1 MYLNSFSIS
10 FSKAAEQRED
20 DRCQNTTHQII
31 RGFPFICL
39 KLFKFK
45 LQKKFPDTC
54 RVLEFYVMSYPLYT
68 AHIIK
73 LKLNAS

>member
-1 MYLNSFSIS
+1 MNLNLFSIS

-45 LQKKFPDTC
+45 LQRKFPDTC
-54 RVLEFYVMSYPLYT
+54 RVLGFNVMSYPLYT
-68 AHIIK
+68 AHITK
-73 LKLNAS
+73 LKSNAS